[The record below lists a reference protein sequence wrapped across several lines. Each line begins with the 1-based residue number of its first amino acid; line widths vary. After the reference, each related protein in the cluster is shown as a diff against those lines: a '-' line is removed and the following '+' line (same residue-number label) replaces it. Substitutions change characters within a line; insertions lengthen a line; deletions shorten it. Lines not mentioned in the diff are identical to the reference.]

1 MNKEFNG
8 FDEMVEALEENEDM
22 VECKECFDLVPKVDC
37 ERVEVG
43 YICPTCKGLRT
54 APAQARFVDPYDSY
68 TQDFPEVTEY
78 DPSSVIEYEKE
89 PGLGDALSDLI
100 RDEYEAIDGYEAA
113 DETIQHADI
122 NEDEKDEILDTL
134 DHIKEEEE
142 EHIDELKELCPEC
155 DPVAEPEKL
164 EEAADD
170 EVTDEEAE
178 VEEIPEEDIP
188 EEEAEDSE
196 ENENEEVS
204 DLDSA
209 YEAALEIANESGVGQ
224 VFGYARKETEEFVA
238 VEPFEVDDPEAVE
251 DDLMAVYD
259 DVAYAYVAYPEKEL
273 EESLFES
280 VQLHE
285 AEVGKTREFADKV
298 KKKAH
303 SLFRKHTKADVN
315 LDDIFTKGYYFE
327 VNNRGA
333 GNVNSYRVGGKQING
348 LTART
353 LADAEKIGKAAAK
366 ALASSRVEIKLMA
379 KEVEIEDPNIKKIVA
394 DKYKW
399 TIVTYHGGT
408 ERNNVEGINKELKNL
423 ELPTRDLE
431 DAEASYDIDVV
442 KKQLLQTLGKKL
454 DLEKAKYIYSQESLN
469 AYSEEYDELV
479 GAIDA
484 VETMEEIEDL
494 ELDKRVSEIKDL
506 LKKKDRNSNK
516 TDNKTEEEGE
526 DENLESEEDDL
537 EQLRAKALELL
548 GEKKDAAGYT
558 EDSYSAYSAKY
569 EDCLRKIKAAK
580 KPATFKDQY
589 IPALP
594 RLVQQMNALLKEVEG
609 DEDPNLDDEEDS
621 VDPKD
626 AAKKML
632 GEKKDPDGY
641 TPESYKKYEA
651 AYAKIIAWIEAHTKP
666 ETLTQERIDNLR
678 KQAEAKLVAA
688 PDDDPDLGD
697 DEEED
702 TEDESTGDESTDD
715 TALEEA
721 KAKAREAL
729 GEKKAAEGYTEDSYA
744 EYSENYDKL
753 AAAIESATSEE
764 ELKKIV
770 DQIPKLNDLLVID
783 DTYSEDDTFAIE
795 IEEDPE
801 EDDSD
806 EKPSDDSDE
815 GSGDEEDSPE
825 AEDDTPEDTETTPGT
840 IGKLSEVSEEQLK
853 KLFTAVTGQGVGDNR
868 KWRKTMK
875 RMRAKLQ
882 ELGESLDPNDY
893 KPEDFITED
902 LQSEA
907 DAVKGL
913 KNTTASLK
921 SAAQGMQNMTSA
933 MREEYHKYANPAEL
947 KAMEDIENLVS
958 VALSNIYSDL
968 ATWGYNASETDS
980 QCWMCQENE
989 ACLQYVLDFEDLDE
1003 AEAEDLADQLKIQ
1016 LENELSAYKPVPE
1029 IEGITGSVVLPD
1041 YDMAY
1046 DDDEEGFEGITRGSI
1061 LVYVTFARNL
1071 Y

>member
-37 ERVEVG
+37 ERAEVG

-78 DPSSVIEYEKE
+78 DPDSVVEYEKE
-89 PGLGDALSDLI
+89 PDLGDALNDLI
-100 RDEYEAIDGYEAA
+100 KDEYEAIDGYEVA
-113 DETIQHADI
+113 DEKIQHAAIDA
-122 NEDEKDEILDTL
+122 DQKDEILDTL

-155 DPVAEPEKL
+155 DPEAEPEAEPEKL
-164 EEAADD
+164 EEAA
-170 EVTDEEAE
+170 EEEE

-188 EEEAEDSE
+188 EEEAEDSK

-204 DLDSA
+204 DLDAA

-224 VFGYARKETEEFVA
+224 VFGYAKKDTEEFVA
-238 VEPFEVDDPEAVE
+238 IEPFEIDDPDAVE

-273 EESLFES
+273 SEALFES
-280 VQLHE
+280 VQLNE
-285 AEVGKTREFADKV
+285 AEVGKAREFADKV

-303 SLFRKHTKADVN
+303 SFFRKHTKADVN

-327 VNNRGA
+327 VKGG
-333 GNVNSYRVGGKQING
+333 GNVNSYKVGGKQING

-379 KEVEIEDPNIKKIVA
+379 KEVDIEDQNIKKIVA

-399 TIVTYHGGT
+399 TIVTYHGGS

-454 DLEKAKYIYSQESLN
+454 DLEKAKYIYSQESLK
-469 AYSEEYDELV
+469 AYSEEYDDLV
-479 GAIDA
+479 GTIDA

-494 ELDKRVSEIKDL
+494 DLNTRVSEIKGL
-506 LKKKDRNSNK
+506 LKKRDRNSNK

-651 AYAKIIAWIEAHTKP
+651 AYAKILAWIEAHNKP
-666 ETLTQERIDNLR
+666 EALTQERIDNLR

-688 PDDDPDLGD
+688 SEDEDELNLDDD
-697 DEEED
+697 EED
-702 TEDESTGDESTDD
+702 TEDN

-721 KAKAREAL
+721 RAKAKETL
-729 GEKKAAEGYTEDSYA
+729 GEKKPAVDGDIKYTEDSYK
-744 EYSENYDKL
+744 EYSENYDKI
-753 AAAIESATSEE
+753 AAAIDSATSVE
-764 ELKKIV
+764 ELQKIV
-770 DQIPKLNDLLVID
+770 DQIPKLNDMLLID
-783 DTYSEDDTFAIE
+783 DTDEAEDTIAIE
-795 IEEDPE
+795 IDETEDEEEEENPE
-801 EDDSD
+801 EESPDDSEENPED
-806 EKPSDDSDE
+806 ES
-815 GSGDEEDSPE
+815 
-825 AEDDTPEDTETTPGT
+825 PEDTETPGT
-840 IGKLSEVSEEQLK
+840 VGKLSEVSEEQLK
-853 KLFTAVTGQGVGDNR
+853 KLFTAVTGHGVGDNK

-893 KPEDFITED
+893 EPEDFIIED
-902 LQSEA
+902 LQSET
-907 DAVKGL
+907 DAVKSL
-913 KNTTASLK
+913 KDTANSLK
-921 SAAQGMQNMTSA
+921 STAASMQNMTSA

-947 KAMEDIENLVS
+947 AAMQEVEELVTQALINVYKEITAWGYEAEEVDSQSYMSQEDEATLWYHLVFENL
-958 VALSNIYSDL
+958 DP
-968 ATWGYNASETDS
+968 
-980 QCWMCQENE
+980 
-989 ACLQYVLDFEDLDE
+989 DE
-1003 AEAEDLADQLKIQ
+1003 VEDLAEM
-1016 LENELSAYKPVPE
+1016 LEMKLNNEVSGYKPVPE
-1029 IEGITGSVVLPD
+1029 ILGVSAAVALPD
-1041 YDMAY
+1041 YDLAEEE
-1046 DDDEEGFEGITRGSI
+1046 DDDEGITRASI
-1061 LVYVTFARNL
+1061 MFFITFARNL
-1071 Y
+1071 F

>member
-1 MNKEFNG
+1 MSSKEK
-8 FDEMVEALEENEDM
+8 MVESLNRISN
-22 VECKECFDLVPKVDC
+22 CKEVD
-37 ERVEVG
+37 
-43 YICPTCKGLRT
+43 
-54 APAQARFVDPYDSY
+54 
-68 TQDFPEVTEY
+68 
-78 DPSSVIEYEKE
+78 
-89 PGLGDALSDLI
+89 
-100 RDEYEAIDGYEAA
+100 
-113 DETIQHADI
+113 
-122 NEDEKDEILDTL
+122 
-134 DHIKEEEE
+134 
-142 EHIDELKELCPEC
+142 
-155 DPVAEPEKL
+155 
-164 EEAADD
+164 
-170 EVTDEEAE
+170 
-178 VEEIPEEDIP
+178 
-188 EEEAEDSE
+188 
-196 ENENEEVS
+196 
-204 DLDSA
+204 
-209 YEAALEIANESGVGQ
+209 
-224 VFGYARKETEEFVA
+224 
-238 VEPFEVDDPEAVE
+238 
-251 DDLMAVYD
+251 
-259 DVAYAYVAYPEKEL
+259 
-273 EESLFES
+273 
-280 VQLHE
+280 
-285 AEVGKTREFADKV
+285 
-298 KKKAH
+298 
-303 SLFRKHTKADVN
+303 
-315 LDDIFTKGYYFE
+315 
-327 VNNRGA
+327 
-333 GNVNSYRVGGKQING
+333 
-348 LTART
+348 
-353 LADAEKIGKAAAK
+353 
-366 ALASSRVEIKLMA
+366 
-379 KEVEIEDPNIKKIVA
+379 IEDQNIKKIVA

-408 ERNNVEGINKELKNL
+408 ERNNVEGINTALKNL
-423 ELPTRDLE
+423 EMPTRDME
-431 DAEASYDIDVV
+431 DVEASYDIDVV

-454 DLEKAKYIYSQESLN
+454 DLEKAKYIYTQDSLN
-469 AYSEEYDELV
+469 TYSEEYDDIV

-494 ELDKRVSEIKDL
+494 ELNTRVNEIKDL

-526 DENLESEEDDL
+526 DESLDSEEDDL

-594 RLVQQMNALLKEVEG
+594 RLVQQMNALLKEIEK

-688 PDDDPDLGD
+688 PDDDPNLDD

-702 TEDESTGDESTDD
+702 TDDETTGDETTDDESTED

-721 KAKAREAL
+721 RAKAREAL
-729 GEKKAAEGYTEDSYA
+729 GEKKAAEGYTKDSYA
-744 EYSENYDKL
+744 EYSEEYDRI

-770 DQIPKLNDLLVID
+770 DQIPELNKILVID
-783 DTYSEDDTFAIE
+783 DTYPEDDTFDIE
-795 IEEDPE
+795 IEEDPK
-801 EDDSD
+801 EDSDENPDGED

-825 AEDDTPEDTETTPGT
+825 DEDDSPEDTETTPGT
-840 IGKLSEVSEEQLK
+840 VGKLSEVSEEQLK
-853 KLFTAVTGQGVGDNR
+853 KLYTAVTGWGVGDNK

-893 KPEDFITED
+893 KPEDFIEED

-921 SAAQGMQNMTSA
+921 SAAGSLKNMTSA
-933 MREEYHKYANPAEL
+933 MKESILNLSPADFAECVDSSRVELWGLEEPEDGVAEAVLIKSYDNVSDEDIQSCHDEMLELDGMFTFSFTASGKPSVYGWNAEQLRELIQAGIKGISFDNPAYEE
-947 KAMEDIENLVS
+947 AINLAWHV
-958 VALSNIYSDL
+958 
-968 ATWGYNASETDS
+968 
-980 QCWMCQENE
+980 
-989 ACLQYVLDFEDLDE
+989 
-1003 AEAEDLADQLKIQ
+1003 K
-1016 LENELSAYKPVPE
+1016 
-1029 IEGITGSVVLPD
+1029 
-1041 YDMAY
+1041 
-1046 DDDEEGFEGITRGSI
+1046 
-1061 LVYVTFARNL
+1061 
-1071 Y
+1071 

>member
-22 VECKECFDLVPKVDC
+22 VECKECFDLFPKAEC
-37 ERVEVG
+37 ERAEVG
-43 YICPTCKGLRT
+43 YVCPVCKGLRT
-54 APAQARFVDPYDSY
+54 TPAQTRFVDPYDCY
-68 TQDFPEVTEY
+68 TQEFPEVKDY
-78 DPSSVIEYEKE
+78 NPDSVVEYEKE
-89 PGLGDALSDLI
+89 PDLGDALNDLI
-100 RDEYEAIDGYEAA
+100 KDEYEAIDGYEVA
-113 DETIQHADI
+113 DEKIQHAAIDA
-122 NEDEKDEILDTL
+122 DQKDEILDTL

-155 DPVAEPEKL
+155 DPETEPEAEPEKL
-164 EEAADD
+164 EEAA
-170 EVTDEEAE
+170 EEEE

-188 EEEAEDSE
+188 EEEVEDSE

-204 DLDSA
+204 DIDSA

-224 VFGYARKETEEFVA
+224 VFGYARKDTEEFVA
-238 VEPFEVDDPEAVE
+238 IEPFEIDDPDAVE

-273 EESLFES
+273 SEALFES
-280 VQLHE
+280 VQLNE
-285 AEVGKTREFADKV
+285 AEVGKAREFADKV

-303 SLFRKHTKADVN
+303 SFFRKHTKADVN

-327 VNNRGA
+327 VKGG
-333 GNVNSYRVGGKQING
+333 GNVNSYKVGGKQING

-379 KEVEIEDPNIKKIVA
+379 KEVDIEDQNIKKIVA

-399 TIVTYHGGT
+399 TIVTYHGGS

-431 DAEASYDIDVV
+431 DAEASYDIDII

-454 DLEKAKYIYSQESLN
+454 DLEKAKYLYTQDSLK

-494 ELDKRVSEIKDL
+494 ELNTRVNEIKGL

-558 EDSYSAYSAKY
+558 EDSYSAYSNKY
-569 EDCLRKIKAAK
+569 EDFLRKIKAAK

-594 RLVQQMNALLKEVEG
+594 RLVQQMNALLKEIEE
-609 DEDPNLDDEEDS
+609 DEDPNLEDEEDA
-621 VDPKD
+621 VDPKEN
-626 AAKKML
+626 AKKML

-651 AYAKIIAWIEAHTKP
+651 AYAKILAWIEAHNKP
-666 ETLTQERIDNLR
+666 EALTQERIDNLR

-688 PDDDPDLGD
+688 SEDEEELNLED
-697 DEEED
+697 DEEEN
-702 TEDESTGDESTDD
+702 TEDN

-721 KAKAREAL
+721 RAKAKETL
-729 GEKKAAEGYTEDSYA
+729 GEKKPAVDGDIKYTEDSYK
-744 EYSENYDKL
+744 EYSENYDKI
-753 AAAIESATSEE
+753 AAAIDSATSVE
-764 ELKKIV
+764 ELQKIV
-770 DQIPKLNDLLVID
+770 DQIPDLNKMLLID
-783 DTYSEDDTFAIE
+783 DTNEEEDTIAIE
-795 IEEDPE
+795 IDETEDEEEEENPE
-801 EDDSD
+801 EENPDDS
-806 EKPSDDSDE
+806 EENPE
-815 GSGDEEDSPE
+815 DEEES
-825 AEDDTPEDTETTPGT
+825 PEDTETPGT
-840 IGKLSEVSEEQLK
+840 VGKLSEVSEEQLK
-853 KLFTAVTGQGVGDNR
+853 KLFTAVTGQGVGDNK

-893 KPEDFITED
+893 EPEDFIIED

-907 DAVKGL
+907 DAVKSL
-913 KNTTASLK
+913 KNTTNSLK
-921 SAAQGMQNMTSA
+921 SAAHGLQNMTSA
-933 MREEYHKYANPAEL
+933 MKESILNLSPEDFAECVDSSRVELWGLEEP
-947 KAMEDIENLVS
+947 EDG
-958 VALSNIYSDL
+958 VAQAVLMKTYDDVP
-968 ATWGYNASETDS
+968 SEEVQPCHDE
-980 QCWMCQENE
+980 M
-989 ACLQYVLDFEDLDE
+989 LDLDGMFTFCFTASGKPSVYGWNAEQLRELTRAGLKGISFDDPAYEE
-1003 AEAEDLADQLKIQ
+1003 AINLAWHVK
-1016 LENELSAYKPVPE
+1016 
-1029 IEGITGSVVLPD
+1029 
-1041 YDMAY
+1041 
-1046 DDDEEGFEGITRGSI
+1046 
-1061 LVYVTFARNL
+1061 
-1071 Y
+1071 